1 MAVRER
7 KQNDVPAI
15 EWVTSGIGL
24 LIVLGTLT
32 FIGYEAL
39 RGDSGRAALEVA
51 VETTHKE
58 PSRFSV
64 VVVVRNTSRR
74 AAAEVVVEGVARS
87 KNGGEQRSEM
97 RLDYV
102 PGLSQRRVTLVFDG
116 QPPEGGVA
124 VRIVGHTTP

>member
-1 MAVRER
+1 MAARGR
-7 KQNDVPAI
+7 KQDDVPAI
-15 EWVTSGIGL
+15 EWVTGGIGL
-24 LIVLGTLT
+24 AIVLGTLT

-39 RGDSGRAALEVA
+39 RGDAGRPALEAA
-51 VETTHKE
+51 VETSHTE
-58 PSRFSV
+58 PSRFFA

-102 PGLSQRRVTLVFDG
+102 PGLSQRRVTLVFEG
-116 QPPEGGVA
+116 QPSEGGVA
-124 VRIVGHTTP
+124 VRIVGYTTP